1 MKQILKLCRIA
12 FISEDIA
19 IPTATATTRKKPA
32 KPAARTHASVA
43 VKASSVSPIKQLT
56 GQALLKDMKAY
67 HKKVAATPKS
77 ARGFLTRLGVMTSD
91 GKAKKLIRG

>member
-1 MKQILKLCRIA
+1 M
-12 FISEDIA
+12 
-19 IPTATATTRKKPA
+19 PTATATTRKKPA
-32 KPAARTHASVA
+32 KPVVRAHD
-43 VKASSVSPIKQLT
+43 SVSVKTGSVLTLKQLT

-67 HKKVAATPKS
+67 HKKVAATPES